1 MKFTLYIKTLGIFLA
16 LLIPATF
23 FSSYTTKSFAN
34 IWQQLGIS
42 KERGMENIRESFMNG
57 YLHYYGIKNVRDILT
72 NDRAAIAKDLISYS
86 KQLVSSETFK
96 KQYEA
101 ERNAAKPSAPDNTKP
116 KTKEEIR
123 KEKIAETEKAITETQ
138 AGMKKMTPE
147 IAKSM
152 QGVLE
157 MFRHNL
163 KEYKDPNSQMIDL
176 FYQGEVM
183 NIESS
188 LKSYQERLK
197 EWEKN
202 YPADHRLF
210 VKARLQKFIS
220 LAKTVDFNAELKT
233 VNGKRK
239 FVNPTYEGKAYDWK
253 QIYRAGKEVI
263 DPAVQAAEQW
273 IKELQ

>member
-1 MKFTLYIKTLGIFLA
+1 MLQN
-16 LLIPATF
+16 LLHPIT
-23 FSSYTTKSFAN
+23 
-34 IWQQLGIS
+34 
-42 KERGMENIRESFMNG
+42 
-57 YLHYYGIKNVRDILT
+57 
-72 NDRAAIAKDLISYS
+72 
-86 KQLVSSETFK
+86 
-96 KQYEA
+96 
-101 ERNAAKPSAPDNTKP
+101 PSQ
-116 KTKEEIR
+116 KTKDEIR
-123 KEKIAETEKAITETQ
+123 KEKIAETEKAITETE
-138 AGMKKMTPE
+138 AGIKKMTPE

-157 MFRHNL
+157 MFRQNL

-202 YPADHRLF
+202 YPADYRLF

-239 FVNPTYEGKAYDWK
+239 FVNPTYEGKSYEWK
-253 QIYRAGKEVI
+253 QIYRGGKEVI